1 MHVDGFRFDLAAA
14 LARELHDVDRLAAFF
29 NLVQQ
34 DLVISQVKLI
44 AEPWDVRKGGYQ
56 VGKFPPLWSEWNGKY
71 RDYVRDLWRGEPT
84 LPEFALR
91 SLSCGCRS
99 SWPTIRWS
107 RSCSAQANALRTSM
121 PSSRCWYRRG
131 AGSG

>member
-71 RDYVRDLWRGEPT
+71 RDYVRRPVARRAHPAGVR
-84 LPEFALR
+84 AAVAV
-91 SLSCGCRS
+91 LSRD
-99 SWPTIRWS
+99 RQS
-107 RSCSAQANALRTSM
+107 RQRA
-121 PSSRCWYRRG
+121 
-131 AGSG
+131 